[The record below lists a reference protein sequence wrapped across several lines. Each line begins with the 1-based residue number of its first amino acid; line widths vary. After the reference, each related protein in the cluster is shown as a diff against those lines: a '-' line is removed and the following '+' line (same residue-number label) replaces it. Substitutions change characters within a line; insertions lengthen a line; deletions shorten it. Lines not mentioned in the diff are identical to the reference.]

1 MIEILFLVKAKHAS
15 MKAAKCEQIYVSS
28 NDGPTGML
36 WSRKKKKY
44 RRKKTIVG

>member
-1 MIEILFLVKAKHAS
+1 MIEILFGESEAAS

-28 NDGPTGML
+28 NDGPTACI
-36 WSRKKKKY
+36 WSRKNEKY

>member
-1 MIEILFLVKAKHAS
+1 MIEILFGESEAAS

-28 NDGPTGML
+28 NDGPTACL
-36 WSRKKKKY
+36 EQEKEKY